1 MLLSILLQ
9 LFRARLFCS
18 GERHFFVICK
28 FSTNNQFI
36 LEIPIF
42 FFSRNNAFAIST
54 PSTEQYKGD
63 GIAGR
68 GPTGYG
74 IASIR
79 VDGTDVFAVHNATKK
94 ARAYAM
100 KNNKPVIIEAMAYR
114 IGHHSTSDDS
124 TAYRSAA
131 EIEVWQNSEHPITK
145 LKNYIQN
152 KGWWNEQEE
161 HEFADSIRKQ
171 ILTQIS
177 ISEKKP
183 KADWREL
190 FQDVYEKMPK
200 HLM

>member
-1 MLLSILLQ
+1 MSGIFSLFANFLQ
-9 LFRARLFCS
+9 ITNLFS
-18 GERHFFVICK
+18 K
-28 FSTNNQFI
+28 F
-36 LEIPIF
+36 PI